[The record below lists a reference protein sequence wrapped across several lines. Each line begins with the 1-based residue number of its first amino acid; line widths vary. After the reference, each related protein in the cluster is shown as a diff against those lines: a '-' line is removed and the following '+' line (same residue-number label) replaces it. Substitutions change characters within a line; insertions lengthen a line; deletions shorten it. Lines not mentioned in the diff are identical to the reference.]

1 MYEIGPFSHWTL
13 FKGFW
18 KYSCIF
24 LWPLGF
30 SPPYSSPPALCRGR
44 VEGIASLTSPGL
56 WLLGPASGGQETR
69 GQSRAK
75 WTNASPPAPAACKL
89 FRRLASFSPHSAP
102 TQPPSGSPLFPQ
114 SLLGLWLVSLLHL
127 LSPPGWGELS
137 VPRCYRPW
145 VLPSP
150 SYLLSYLSHDLV
162 WPLLNFAQITL
173 WVSHLFPVRTSPEE
187 EAKLSNPS
195 FHPLTFPALTP
206 QTVIP
211 PRSPW
216 HSPTTSSPSPA
227 HPGLWLWSSPLS
239 GEPAFSSPHTQIL
252 LSFQDA
258 WRVPPLHD
266 STTEDL
272 AIISGLPSAWATVWI
287 KQSIMAMSYKLT
299 HHPLISDSLHNKSIS
314 TLQ

>member
-18 KYSCIF
+18 KYSPSSSGPWDF
-24 LWPLGF
+24 PLPTHLHLLCAEGEWKGLPR
-30 SPPYSSPPALCRGR
+30 SPP
-44 VEGIASLTSPGL
+44 
-56 WLLGPASGGQETR
+56 
-69 GQSRAK
+69 
-75 WTNASPPAPAACKL
+75 
-89 FRRLASFSPHSAP
+89 LASDFWDQPVGGRRPEGRAEQSEQMHHLLHPLPANSSDGWPPSAS

-114 SLLGLWLVSLLHL
+114 SLLGLRLVSLLHL
-127 LSPPGWGELS
+127 LTPPGWGELS
-137 VPRCYRPW
+137 APHCYRPW

-150 SYLLSYLSHDLV
+150 SCLLSYLSHDLV

-211 PRSPW
+211 PKSPW

-239 GEPAFSSPHTQIL
+239 GEAAFSSPHTQIL
-252 LSFQDA
+252 LSFQDP
-258 WRVPPLHD
+258 WRIPPLHD

-299 HHPLISDSLHNKSIS
+299 HHPLISDSL
-314 TLQ
+314 Q